1 MWHFVSYSST
11 YLIFLMVLQWLTQSE
26 QSSVSTGDAR
36 VAAAEK
42 QRMRARDLMTM
53 DGGVLEASEFIDTVV
68 GPFYRGTHNF

>member
-1 MWHFVSYSST
+1 
-11 YLIFLMVLQWLTQSE
+11 MVLQWLTQSE